1 MAIIRKSE
9 LREMS
14 IEELKEK
21 LVELKRELLKERAHK
36 AVSGAPSNPG
46 RMREIRRTIAR
57 ILTIMNEKKRMASQ
71 QQ

>member
-46 RMREIRRTIAR
+46 RMREIKRTIAR
-57 ILTIMNEKKRMASQ
+57 ILTTMNEKKKMASQ
-71 QQ
+71 Q